1 MARLVGPLVSPRGPR
16 LAHTDALIRARRT
29 SCNASHGTAVV
40 RCSCLPP
47 LLLSQCA
54 PACFLWLGVTLPLSL
69 VQRFPMDYNEAIRQ
83 AQDSVKAA
91 LADGATLLEVEF
103 PTASLASVPGDEE
116 GANEMTQV
124 NEPTPAA
131 SAAAAAAARSQT
143 LATEAHSVVF

>member
-1 MARLVGPLVSPRGPR
+1 
-16 LAHTDALIRARRT
+16 
-29 SCNASHGTAVV
+29 
-40 RCSCLPP
+40 
-47 LLLSQCA
+47 
-54 PACFLWLGVTLPLSL
+54 
-69 VQRFPMDYNEAIRQ
+69 MDYNEAIRQ